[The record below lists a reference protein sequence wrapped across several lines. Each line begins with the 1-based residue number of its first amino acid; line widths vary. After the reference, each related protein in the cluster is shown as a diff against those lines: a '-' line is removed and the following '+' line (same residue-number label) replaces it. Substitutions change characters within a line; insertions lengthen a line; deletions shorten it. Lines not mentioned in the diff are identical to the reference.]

1 MPSKSAS
8 RRDPEHTGQRMM
20 PNNQPGTI
28 LTCTN
33 PECGCRLRIE
43 APCPHGDNY
52 TCACGHPF
60 VAAGN
65 ALTDVPA

>member
-1 MPSKSAS
+1 MSVTNEA
-8 RRDPEHTGQRMM
+8 GI
-20 PNNQPGTI
+20 I

-43 APCPHGDNY
+43 EPCPHGDAY

-60 VAAGN
+60 TDAG
-65 ALTDVPA
+65 ATPLRDAPG

>member
-1 MPSKSAS
+1 
-8 RRDPEHTGQRMM
+8 M
-20 PNNQPGTI
+20 PNNEPGTI

-43 APCPHGDNY
+43 APCHHGGNY

-60 VAAGN
+60 VPAGN
-65 ALTDVPA
+65 ALTDIPA